1 MKMQWRTWL
10 ASILGLV
17 LLAVAPRQ
25 SIARAGD
32 DEFPGPVT
40 AADAVKTIS
49 VRPGMKVELVASEP
63 LVADPV
69 NIAWGADGRLWVV
82 EMADYPNGIDGSDVE
97 GGGKPGGRVK
107 FLVDDDGDGRYDRA
121 TLFADELNFPTGIT
135 PFRDG
140 VLVTAAPHLLFLVD
154 TDGDGRADKRE
165 VLLEGFGEG
174 NQQHRVNGLAWGLD
188 NWLYLANGDSDGKI
202 RSTRTGQIV
211 DIQGRDLRYNPWTG
225 EIDAETGRAQYG
237 RCRDDAG
244 NWFGCNNSNPCWH
257 YVLSDRY
264 VRRNPYYAPPK
275 LTHPVPEV
283 PGAAP
288 VYPTSRT
295 LTRFN
300 DFDKANRFTS
310 ACGLTIYR
318 DNFLGEGF
326 RGNSF
331 VCEPVHNLVHR
342 EIMEPD
348 GVTFRS
354 RRAPD
359 EQTSEFFASSDS
371 WCRPVAAHTGP
382 DGALYIVDMYRL
394 VIEHPKWIPEEWQK
408 KLDLRAGHDKG
419 RIYRVFPTGTKPRA
433 IPKLDKL
440 DTKQLVA
447 ALDSPNG
454 WQRDTAQRLLVER
467 KSPDAQSVIE
477 TSIGGR
483 IERPAVQNEGVILLH
498 CLAALA
504 GMDSKLAAN
513 VAEGLVF
520 HQDPRLRRNA
530 WIFCEPRIAHYTVSE
545 TKTLPEV
552 WRKEADDGVRMQM
565 ACSLGEC
572 NDAQMGAVLAHL
584 QLLHPQDDFFRAA
597 VFSSF
602 NTKNI
607 GAAFDVLLH
616 DGKPTAGGEQLFP
629 QLLGL
634 AATMPDASVTERL
647 VDLFSD
653 DREPIAAW
661 RMTAL
666 AEVLDAQARRRLP
679 SAAAAM
685 VPSPIIDRLGDHA
698 RTLVL
703 NDKADVAERA
713 IAVRLLGR
721 QSQHKA
727 ADLQTLGK
735 LLGPTNPPEMQDA
748 AVAAWA
754 KLGDDA
760 TPSLL
765 LARWSQAG
773 PRLRG
778 QLLDLLLARTPWTA
792 ELLKAVESGSV
803 KAAHF
808 DAARRQR
815 LLTYKDKSLRAEAE
829 RLLGAGG
836 ESDRK
841 QLVEQY
847 TDVLKLPGE
856 AGRGRETFRKKCAVC
871 HKLEG
876 HGNEVGP
883 DLVGLKDK
891 SPTALL
897 TAMLDPNRAV
907 EDKFVGYL
915 VVTVDGLT
923 HVGMI
928 GEESGTA
935 ITLRLADGKTA
946 TVLRTDIEELQSTG
960 KSHMPEGL
968 EKDLAKQD
976 FADLIEYVRNV
987 GR

>member
-1 MKMQWRTWL
+1 MSLPGSSRVPMLRFIL
-10 ASILGLV
+10 AAALIV
-17 LLAVAPRQ
+17 RLAPSVA
-25 SIARAGD
+25 AEE
-32 DEFPGPVT
+32 EFPGPVS
-40 AADAVKTIS
+40 AADAVKTIT
-49 VRPGMKVELVASEP
+49 VRPGMQVELVAAEP

-69 NIAWGADGRLWVV
+69 NIAWGADGKLWVV
-82 EMADYPNGIDGSDVE
+82 EMADYPNGIDGN
-97 GGGKPGGRVK
+97 GKPGGRVK
-107 FLVDDDGDGRYDRA
+107 LLIDDDGDGRYDRA

-135 PFRDG
+135 PFREG
-140 VLVTAAPHLLFLVD
+140 VLVTASPHLLFLAD

-174 NQQHRVNGLAWGLD
+174 NQQHRVNGLVWGLD
-188 NWLYLANGDSDGKI
+188 NWLYLANGDSDGTI
-202 RSTRTGQIV
+202 RSTRTGQVI

-275 LTHPVPEV
+275 LTHAVPEV

-318 DNFLGEGF
+318 DDFLGEGF
-326 RGNSF
+326 RGNTF

-342 EIMEPD
+342 EIVEPD
-348 GVTFRS
+348 GVTFKS

-408 KLDLRAGHDKG
+408 KLDLRAGQDKG
-419 RIYRVFPTGTKPRA
+419 RIYRVFPTGSKPQA
-433 IPKLDKL
+433 IPNLHKLG
-440 DTKQLVA
+440 TKELVA
-447 ALDSPNG
+447 AIDSPNG
-454 WQRDTAQRLLVER
+454 WQRDSAQRIL
-467 KSPDAQSVIE
+467 
-477 TSIGGR
+477 
-483 IERPAVQNEGVILLH
+483 IERRDQN
-498 CLAALA
+498 AARQLF
-504 GMDSKLAAN
+504 DLFQNKLAVWTRLHSLTTLGALDDKSGTFEFLIQFALSDEQAVVRRQAVVLLESQKTRKNEN
-513 VAEGLVF
+513 VKS
-520 HQDPRLRRNA
+520 
-530 WIFCEPRIAHYTVSE
+530 AHY
-545 TKTLPEV
+545 PI
-552 WRKEADDGVRMQM
+552 DDDPLVRLQV
-565 ACSLGEC
+565 ACSLGEG
-572 NDAQMGAVLAHL
+572 DDPKIGPKLTRA
-584 QLLHPQDDFFRAA
+584 LLFHSDDEYLRTAA
-597 VFSSF
+597 FSSL
-602 NTKNI
+602 NGRNI
-607 GAAFDVLLH
+607 CSALDSLLE
-616 DGKPTAGGEQLFP
+616 DERPVFGSEQLFP
-629 QLLGL
+629 QILGI
-634 AATMPDASVTERL
+634 AALMPDPPVVERVTKI
-647 VDLFSD
+647 VSNDHG
-653 DREPIAAW
+653 PIAAW

-666 AEVLDAQARRRLP
+666 AEVLDAQARRKTQ
-679 SAAAAM
+679 SATAAVVRQA
-685 VPSPIIDRLGDHA
+685 VIDRLGDHA
-698 RTLVL
+698 RALVS
-703 NDKADVAERA
+703 NEKAELAERA

-721 QSQHKA
+721 QVDKKA

-735 LLGPTNPPEMQDA
+735 LLTPTYAPELQEA
-748 AVAAWA
+748 AVAALA
-754 KLGDDA
+754 KLGDEA
-760 TPSLL
+760 TPSLV

-778 QLLDLLLARTPWTA
+778 QLLDLLLARTSWTA
-792 ELLKAVESGSV
+792 ELLNTVESGAV

-815 LLTYKDKSLRAEAE
+815 LLTYKDKTLRAKATT
-829 RLLGAGG
+829 LLGADGA
-836 ESDRK
+836 SDRK
-841 QLVEQY
+841 VVVEQY
-847 TDVLKLPGE
+847 ADVLKL
-856 AGRGRETFRKKCAVC
+856 AGDAARGRVTFGKKCAVC

-876 HGNEVGP
+876 VGNEVGP
-883 DLVGLKDK
+883 DLAGLKDK
-891 SPTALL
+891 TPPVLL
-897 TAMLDPNRAV
+897 TAMLDPNKAV

-915 VVTVDGLT
+915 CVTVDGLT
-923 HVGMI
+923 FVGMI

-968 EKDLAKQD
+968 EKDLTRQD
-976 FADLIEYVRNV
+976 FADVIEYIRAV
-987 GR
+987 GKK